1 MNLSNNTVAI
11 LKNFAEIN
19 KNILVKPGKQL
30 KTIST
35 LKNILAEADID
46 NKFEQEFAIY
56 DLPEFLR
63 AVELFNK
70 SDIQF
75 NGTNKLVIKDAN
87 SRQSVKYF
95 FADKSVIVAPTKSIN
110 MPDKYVTFTL
120 KNKAFADLQKGIV
133 TLNLPDI
140 AVKGDGKTIT
150 MIATDK
156 KNKSSND
163 YSAVVGETDKEFV
176 AYFKAENLKIIP
188 DDYVIDGLGIYNIFE
203 NTVAINFNHRW
214 LSIFVFFYIIF
225 LCLKF
230 IKFDNKH
237 LPSFLVY
244 LILFFLILQVA
255 LGIVTLLSNVYLP
268 VASLHQTNSILLLS
282 TLLISYHQIKIRKV
296 KNV

>member
-1 MNLSNNTVAI
+1 MNLSTSTVAI

-30 KTIST
+30 QTIST

-63 AVELFNK
+63 AVELFEK
-70 SDIQF
+70 SDIEF
-75 NGTNKLVIKDAN
+75 NGTSNLKIKNAN

-95 FADKSVIVAPTKSIN
+95 FADKSVIVAPTKGIT

-120 KNKAFADLQKGIV
+120 KRSQFDDLQKGIV

-150 MIATDK
+150 MVATDK

-163 YSAVVGETDKEFV
+163 YSAVVGETDKKFV
-176 AYFKAENLKIIP
+176 AYFKAENLKVIP
-188 DDYVIDGLGIYNIFE
+188 DDYDIALSSQRISHF
-203 NTVAINFNHRW
+203 FNKSKPVQYW
-214 LSIFVFFYIIF
+214 I
-225 LCLKF
+225 
-230 IKFDNKH
+230 
-237 LPSFLVY
+237 
-244 LILFFLILQVA
+244 A
-255 LGIVTLLSNVYLP
+255 LEPDSEF
-268 VASLHQTNSILLLS
+268 
-282 TLLISYHQIKIRKV
+282 
-296 KNV
+296 

>member
-1 MNLSNNTVAI
+1 MNLSTSTVAI

-30 KTIST
+30 STIST

-63 AVELFNK
+63 AVELFEK
-70 SDIQF
+70 SDIEF
-75 NGTNKLVIKDAN
+75 NGTSNLKIKNAN

-95 FADKSVIVAPTKSIN
+95 FADKSVIVAPTKGIT

-120 KNKAFADLQKGIV
+120 KKTQFADLQKGIV

-150 MIATDK
+150 MVATDK

-163 YSAVVGETDKEFV
+163 YSEIIGETNKKFN
-176 AYFKAENLKIIP
+176 AYFKAENLKVIG
-188 DDYVIDGLGIYNIFE
+188 DDYDVEISQQKIS
-203 NTVAINFNHRW
+203 H
-214 LSIFVFFYIIF
+214 FVNR
-225 LCLKF
+225 
-230 IKFDNKH
+230 NK
-237 LPSFLVY
+237 PVQY
-244 LILFFLILQVA
+244 WIA
-255 LGIVTLLSNVYLP
+255 LEPDSEF
-268 VASLHQTNSILLLS
+268 
-282 TLLISYHQIKIRKV
+282 
-296 KNV
+296 

>member
-1 MNLSNNTVAI
+1 MNLSTSTVAI
-11 LKNFAEIN
+11 LKNFADIN

-63 AVELFNK
+63 AVELFTK

-75 NGTNKLVIKDAN
+75 NGSSNLTIKNAN

-95 FADKSVIVAPTKSIN
+95 FADKSVIVAPTKGIT

-120 KNKAFADLQKGIV
+120 KRSQFDDLQKGIV

-150 MIATDK
+150 MVATDK

-163 YSAVVGETDKEFV
+163 YSAVVGETDKKFV
-176 AYFKAENLKIIP
+176 AYFKAENLKVIP
-188 DDYVIDGLGIYNIFE
+188 DDYDIALSEKMISHF
-203 NTVAINFNHRW
+203 IN
-214 LSIFVFFYIIF
+214 
-225 LCLKF
+225 K
-230 IKFDNKH
+230 NK
-237 LPSFLVY
+237 PVQY
-244 LILFFLILQVA
+244 WIA
-255 LGIVTLLSNVYLP
+255 LEPDSEF
-268 VASLHQTNSILLLS
+268 
-282 TLLISYHQIKIRKV
+282 
-296 KNV
+296 

>member
-11 LKNFAEIN
+11 LKNFADIN

-46 NKFEQEFAIY
+46 TKFEQEFAIY

-63 AVELFNK
+63 AIELFNK

-75 NGTNKLVIKDAN
+75 NGSNKLVIKDAN

-140 AVKGDGKTIT
+140 AVKGDGKELSIV
-150 MIATDK
+150 AVDK
-156 KNKSSND
+156 KTPSND
-163 YSAVVGETDKEFV
+163 YSIVVGESDKKFT
-176 AYFKAENLKIIP
+176 AYFKTENFKMIP
-188 DDYVIDGLGIYNIFE
+188 DDYD
-203 NTVAINFNHRW
+203 VAISKAKISH
-214 LSIFVFFYIIF
+214 
-225 LCLKF
+225 F
-230 IKFDNKH
+230 INKGK
-237 LPSFLVY
+237 PIQYWIAIEPDSDY
-244 LILFFLILQVA
+244 
-255 LGIVTLLSNVYLP
+255 
-268 VASLHQTNSILLLS
+268 
-282 TLLISYHQIKIRKV
+282 
-296 KNV
+296 